1 MGSSRL
7 VGSNYHVDFAGLMRL
22 YETNYAKLNALLP
35 RQPEVGNKRTY
46 QVQSQIY
53 QINVLEITRYTT
65 LVDVFQCDEAPTFPL
80 PHMTVRLYHDAR
92 VAEVCASEKMRVIHA
107 RYDYPNK
114 KMMQKDEKH
123 QLNQFLGDWLTFCLK
138 MGISRE
144 PLL

>member
-1 MGSSRL
+1 MVNSKQVDSI
-7 VGSNYHVDFAGLMRL
+7 YHVDFVGLMRL

-35 RQPEVGNKRTY
+35 HQAEVGDSRTY
-46 QVQSQIY
+46 QVQSMVY
-53 QINVLEITRYTT
+53 QINIIEITRYTT
-65 LVDVFQCDEAPTFPL
+65 VVDIYQCDQCPIFPL

-92 VAEVCASEKMRVIHA
+92 VAEVCASEKIRVIHA

-138 MGISRE
+138 QGISRE

>member
-1 MGSSRL
+1 MADSR
-7 VGSNYHVDFAGLMRL
+7 VGPTYHVDFSALMRL

-35 RQPEVGNKRTY
+35 RQPKVGESRTY
-46 QVQSQIY
+46 QVQAQIY
-53 QINVLEITRYTT
+53 QINVVEITRYTT
-65 LVDVFQCDEAPTFPL
+65 LVDVFQCDQTPTFPL

-92 VAEVCASEKMRVIHA
+92 VAEVCASEKIKVIKAVH
-107 RYDYPNK
+107 DYPNN

>member
-1 MGSSRL
+1 MARSIAEKQ
-7 VGSNYHVDFAGLMRL
+7 YHVDFAGLMRL

-35 RQPEVGNKRTY
+35 ANHDVGDSRTY
-46 QVQSQIY
+46 QVQSQVY
-53 QINVLEITRYTT
+53 QINVIEVTRYTT
-65 LVDVFQCDEAPTFPL
+65 LVDVFQCDQVPIFPL
-80 PHMTVRLYHDAR
+80 PHMTVRLYHDAK
-92 VAEVCASEKMRVIHA
+92 VAEVCASEKMKVIHA
-107 RYDYPNK
+107 RYDYPNS